1 MAPRHDE
8 IVKHLD
14 DGFAVAWDT
23 TKRDAAKAKDVRRVV
38 EERSNQLGKILGTT
52 EATRRA
58 DVGRGVADT
67 PAATAATTTTRRTR
81 RTR

>member
-1 MAPRHDE
+1 MTPRHDE

-23 TKRDAAKAKDVRRVV
+23 TKRDAAKTKDVRKVV

-52 EATRRA
+52 AGPRRVDA
-58 DVGRGVADT
+58 GRAVAKT
-67 PAATAATTTTRRTR
+67 PASTAATPGSPRRR
-81 RTR
+81 RGR